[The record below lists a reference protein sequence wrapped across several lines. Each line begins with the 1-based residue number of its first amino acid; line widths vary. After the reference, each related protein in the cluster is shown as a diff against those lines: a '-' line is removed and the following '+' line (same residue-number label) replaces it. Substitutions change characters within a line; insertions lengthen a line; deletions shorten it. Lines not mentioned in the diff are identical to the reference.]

1 MIYTCK
7 AMIIYL
13 TGTAAGSRECNL
25 VILLCE
31 SDWRLSTQPP
41 TARGPAPCPP
51 PLPALLSCMVVGTPA
66 PVFPRVRTRAASTHT
81 NTLFL
86 LFFGSL

>member
-13 TGTAAGSRECNL
+13 TGTAAGSGECNL

-31 SDWRLSTQPP
+31 SDWRLSTPAP
-41 TARGPAPCPP
+41 AARGPAPGPLPPP
-51 PLPALLSCMVVGTPA
+51 PLLSCTVVGTLA
-66 PVFPRVRTRAASTHT
+66 PVLPGACMRAACTHT
-81 NTLFL
+81 DTLFL